1 MEFKKHLLWL
11 PLAALI
17 SACGDGDTSAT
28 APAETAAADRA
39 PPSGSSCI
47 ADFAQRPCQLLTA
60 DLVRDVYPSLPESVN
75 TSETLPTSS
84 CQHSWGGDRARLI
97 NVGALEVEIPH
108 DNRVALSWIRQH
120 EASRATHQFQ
130 LTYRNLSEEEMAAT
144 LAALD
149 EQLASMEGE
158 MPEEERVLAGRIGRD
173 MIAATRYEPVDNL
186 GSAAT
191 WTGGGQA
198 NTLKVLDRDTE
209 FGIEVDIDDD
219 GEVNRELAIQL
230 ARAVIASCP

>member
-1 MEFKKHLLWL
+1 MEFSKHLLWL

-17 SACGDGDTSAT
+17 SACGDGDTTTAT
-28 APAETAAADRA
+28 GEPPAADRA
-39 PPSGSSCI
+39 PSRAGSCV
-47 ADFAQRPCQLLTA
+47 ADFTEQPCQLFST
-60 DLVRDVYPSLPESVN
+60 DLVRQVHAGLPDELE
-75 TSETLPTSS
+75 TSETLATNS
-84 CQHSWGGDRARLI
+84 CQHSWPGDRVRL
-97 NVGALEVEIPH
+97 VDLGSFEVETPV
-108 DNRVALSWIRQH
+108 DNRVAISWIRRH
-120 EASRATHQFQ
+120 DAGVATQQFQ
-130 LTYRNLSEEEMAAT
+130 LTYRNLDEEEMAAT

-149 EQLASMEGE
+149 EQLAGMEGE
-158 MPEEERVLAGRIGRD
+158 MSEEERVLAGRIGRD